1 VKVWHRAPFE
11 ISTDKARLDVALI
24 HENLARSYWSSG
36 IQREVVERAIANSV
50 CFGAYHAREQVGFAR
65 VVSDCATFAYLCDV
79 FVVAAWR
86 GRGISKFLMECVKAH
101 PDLQRLRRWMLATR
115 DAHGLYAQFGFTP
128 ISAPERFMQIHD
140 PHVYELTVDG

>member
-24 HENLARSYWSSG
+24 HENLARSYWSPG

-50 CFGAYHAREQVGFAR
+50 CFGAYHACEQVGFAR

>member
-1 VKVWHRAPFE
+1 MKVWHRAPFE

-86 GRGISKFLMECVKAH
+86 GRGISKFLMDCVKAH

>member
-1 VKVWHRAPFE
+1 MKVWHRAPFE

>member
-1 VKVWHRAPFE
+1 MKVWHRAPFE

-50 CFGAYHAREQVGFAR
+50 CFGAYHACEQVGFAR